1 MTNKVQPP
9 IFQVGGDF
17 SLGMAMGQGGARGWD
32 LRPRPTWLLPFPIP
46 APPRGVGKTTLPHP
60 RP

>member
-17 SLGMAMGQGGARGWD
+17 SFLNKLVKKHYGQCLFHIFMQHAV
-32 LRPRPTWLLPFPIP
+32 FPEHYFFYISSRHHL
-46 APPRGVGKTTLPHP
+46 AVGQ
-60 RP
+60 